1 MRIKGSK
8 RLTHKA
14 TFIKS
19 KVTARCRPVQYSYK
33 RIFHNETTIAL
44 RASHGCRL
52 RTTRATATHKIFHRS
67 GIYEIRI

>member
-1 MRIKGSK
+1 MRRKSPRRLIHKG
-8 RLTHKA
+8 

-44 RASHGCRL
+44 RASHGCYL
-52 RTTRATATHKIFHRS
+52 QTTQATATHKIFHRS

>member
-1 MRIKGSK
+1 MRIKSSK
-8 RLTHKA
+8 RLIHKA

-19 KVTARCRPVQYSYK
+19 KVTTRCRPVRYSYK

-44 RASHGCRL
+44 RASHGCYL
-52 RTTRATATHKIFHRS
+52 RTTRATATHKILHRS